1 MSRKPWFPFWV
12 DDFWQD
18 ESVQAMSLEEVG
30 LYLRLLSHQW
40 REGSIPSD
48 TDRLA
53 RICNLDASDMARLW
67 PSISQC
73 FKQVGADQDR
83 LANPRLLAIWEG
95 QTTVHQRLSERG
107 RKGAQ
112 ARWHKHTSANAQAIP
127 KESPVVV
134 KGESESETTT
144 DPPSPPAGG
153 TERAGE
159 STDSQDGTAAT
170 GSVSGSPKRKSGGKK
185 RRKPTTPP
193 PETFEPSKGN
203 TEWFRK
209 GFGVVAKSMVDR
221 ETQQFLDRHR
231 SKGNEFVDWQ
241 AAWRTWMSNWQTNF
255 GKTSP
260 PGSTDRQERANP
272 NLVTPD
278 DDG

>member
-1 MSRKPWFPFWV
+1 MEANRLPRRERAMSRKPWFPFWV

-127 KESPVVV
+127 KESPGVV

-144 DPPSPPAGG
+144 DPPIPPEGG
-153 TERAGE
+153 TAKGP
-159 STDSQDGTAAT
+159 Q
-170 GSVSGSPKRKSGGKK
+170 RKSGGKK

-193 PETFEPSKGN
+193 PEAFKPSTKN
-203 TEWFRK
+203 QEWFRK
-209 GFGVVAKSMVDR
+209 EFGIVAKSLVDR
-221 ETQQFLDRHR
+221 ETAKFLDHHR
-231 SKGNEFVDWQ
+231 SKGNQFVDWQ
-241 AAWRTWMSNWQTNF
+241 AAWRTWMVNWQTQF
-255 GKTSP
+255 GTTSP
-260 PGSTDRQERANP
+260 PGSTDRAERPNP